1 MAHLFSAT
9 GTWSAAGRR
18 GTAALDGD
26 QSVAISVPAQ
36 FGGTE
41 PGTNP
46 EQLLLASAL
55 SCYMMGLGRLCAN
68 AGLAG
73 GPVSVAI
80 EGEVSRTPQG
90 LHFDR
95 IRLRPR
101 FRAPATEAE
110 REQLVQLAQQA
121 EAACFIARTLRPV
134 ILYELDVDFLDDEL
148 AGAAAAPD

>member
-1 MAHLFSAT
+1 MTSTFHAT
-9 GTWSAAGRR
+9 GTWSAEGRQ
-18 GTAALDGD
+18 GTAALDGG

-36 FGGTE
+36 FGGSV

-55 SCYMMGLGRLCAN
+55 SCYMMGLGRLCAS
-68 AGLAG
+68 AGLPAE
-73 GPVSVAI
+73 PASVAI

-101 FRAPATEAE
+101 FRAPATDAQRQQLRGLAE
-110 REQLVQLAQQA
+110 QA

-134 ILYELDVDFLDDEL
+134 IPYELDIEFV
-148 AGAAAAPD
+148 AGQPA